1 MCDDMQYMTF
11 NSPVSIYCEELDGE
25 CFEFHKCMK
34 CKYKAAD
41 MIAESECQRIAQDAI
56 IAIDAL
62 QGIVNCSPYIHQ
74 DYLKE
79 KLSLVRRCMTFM
91 QLFEKE

>member
-1 MCDDMQYMTF
+1 MT
-11 NSPVSIYCEELDGE
+11 SIYCECIESE
-25 CFEFHKCMK
+25 CFNFNNCYK
-34 CKYKAAD
+34 CKYKTAD
-41 MIAESECQRIAQDAI
+41 MIDERNCERIAQDARL
-56 IAIDAL
+56 AIDAL

>member
-1 MCDDMQYMTF
+1 MT
-11 NSPVSIYCEELDGE
+11 SIYCDWIESE
-25 CFEFHKCMK
+25 CFNFNNCYK

-41 MIAESECQRIAQDAI
+41 MIDERNCERIAQDARL
-56 IAIDAL
+56 AIDAL

>member
-1 MCDDMQYMTF
+1 MCEEMYSTF

-34 CKYKAAD
+34 CKYKKAE
-41 MIAESECQRIAQDAI
+41 MIDERNCERIAQDARL
-56 IAIDAL
+56 AIDAL
-62 QGIVNCSPYIHQ
+62 QGLVNCSPHIHQ

-79 KLSLVRRCMTFM
+79 KLSIARRCIAFM
-91 QLFEKE
+91 EHFEKE